1 MTCQSC
7 QAAEQNPLSG
17 LYSHDCEECKARM
30 LANSRELFT
39 SAKLGYMSKE
49 YKSALIKAFGADR
62 FEDGHKLVKMWMKR
76 IKEARLK

>member
-1 MTCQSC
+1 
-7 QAAEQNPLSG
+7 
-17 LYSHDCEECKARM
+17 M

-62 FEDGHKLVKMWMKR
+62 FEDGHKLVKTWMKR
-76 IKEARLK
+76 IKDARC